1 MAALRYESARS
12 MRIRYQVKGLCTK
25 ECTLAHVVMSKLSN
39 KNKTD
44 ITAKLR
50 LIYTEVEAVNCRR
63 VGQI

>member
-12 MRIRYQVKGLCTK
+12 MCIRYQVKGSCTK
-25 ECTLAHVVMSKLSN
+25 ECTLVHVVMSKLSN
-39 KNKTD
+39 ENKND

-50 LIYTEVEAVNCRR
+50 LIFTEIEAVNCRR